1 MIAKKT
7 KNILTKYIKGVLAN
21 ECKTIRKQIT
31 YQTSKGRKKTE
42 GGIVLPD
49 SAKEKPQKAE
59 IIEIGKLEED
69 FDLKVGDKV
78 IFSKYAG
85 TEIKIDDVEYIII
98 DVDDV
103 LAKIEE

>member
-1 MIAKKT
+1 MNVKPLG
-7 KNILTKYIKGVLAN
+7 NRLLIKPVK
-21 ECKTIRKQIT
+21 EE
-31 YQTSKGRKKTE
+31 KKTE

-85 TEIKIDDVEYIII
+85 TEIKFDDVEYIII